1 MSGTSTLYGNW
12 YDNVGGIT
20 NWISEKWDFEN
31 VLIHR
36 NKITDSNDTVNK
48 YFYDNELKL
57 VLGHNT
63 RKSYKLGQEINV
75 VVKKADIYKRQIDLT
90 LVN

>member
-1 MSGTSTLYGNW
+1 MNYNLEYTFYYQYNS
-12 YDNVGGIT
+12 
-20 NWISEKWDFEN
+20 SELFN
-31 VLIHR
+31 NIF
-36 NKITDSNDTVNK
+36 NKRKQNILLNNNSQYK
-48 YFYDNELKL
+48 KCDNELKL

-75 VVKKADIYKRQIDLT
+75 IVKKADIYKRQIDLT